1 MLGSV
6 YPNVQ
11 CGMGH
16 EQCPSRGVDPEH
28 GRLTVGEEGITAFT
42 RFGIDNLA
50 EIIQIYKENPNL
62 LPRPKPPE

>member
-1 MLGSV
+1 
-6 YPNVQ
+6 
-11 CGMGH
+11 MGH